1 MDGFFENIV
10 ISQGNLPASI
20 SRDDCY
26 LQLLFF
32 GRSAFSYAHF
42 LVSARPFF

>member
-1 MDGFFENIV
+1 MKTLSFRKAICQPRLAAMIV
-10 ISQGNLPASI
+10 TFNCSFL
-20 SRDDCY
+20 
-26 LQLLFF
+26 